1 VTVPKE
7 GEEDDEKYIHVFEGK
22 VLQLVEDPK
31 SCPDVTIGKIKFK
44 ATAQNHPMA
53 LVQWDDVFGCHDSWV
68 PLDLGK
74 YLAEKKRYGWT
85 LLKPDYVGM
94 GSARWTLVLREADS
108 EGNGDGQAQAYFPR
122 LLIT

>member
-85 LLKPDYVGM
+85 LLKPDYV
-94 GSARWTLVLREADS
+94 RYCDELRRQADEAEAGAEPGAKRRRVADAA
-108 EGNGDGQAQAYFPR
+108 E
-122 LLIT
+122 